1 MSASDLSHQLTC
13 LHSADHARGFPAP
26 SQFCNECRVA
36 WTVHVTPV
44 HPRSMTRLLI
54 ALIAC
59 AALIAGCGSD
69 EESGMTEG
77 GSAARD
83 TAAEAAGA
91 NGEAAGTD
99 GEATGEDGG
108 TDGARDGGDGGDGAS
123 GGAITEDGAAA
134 AKAARGP
141 RVTLRDSQF
150 GPVLFDGHNRA
161 LYLFTRDPR
170 RKTRCYGACADAWP
184 PFYAKGRPR
193 AGRGVDRDLL
203 GTIERRDG
211 RRQVTYKGQALYFY
225 VDDPRG
231 QVLCNDVFEFGG
243 TWYAVDAKGN
253 PPA

>member
-1 MSASDLSHQLTC
+1 
-13 LHSADHARGFPAP
+13 
-26 SQFCNECRVA
+26 
-36 WTVHVTPV
+36 
-44 HPRSMTRLLI
+44 MTRLLVT
-54 ALIAC
+54 LTAC

-69 EESGMTEG
+69 DESGMTEG

-83 TAAEAAGA
+83 TAAEATDSAATEGTAGA
-91 NGEAAGTD
+91 D
-99 GEATGEDGG
+99 GEA
-108 TDGARDGGDGGDGAS
+108 DGAS
-123 GGAITEDGAAA
+123 GEAARGGAATEDGAAA
-134 AKAARGP
+134 AKPPRGP

-150 GPVLFDGHNRA
+150 GPVLFDGHSRA

-170 RKTRCYGACADAWP
+170 RKTRCYGACAEAWP

>member
-1 MSASDLSHQLTC
+1 MS
-13 LHSADHARGFPAP
+13 
-26 SQFCNECRVA
+26 
-36 WTVHVTPV
+36 
-44 HPRSMTRLLI
+44 HPLRTRHMTRLLVTV
-54 ALIAC
+54 IAC

-69 EESGMTEG
+69 DESGMTEG
-77 GSAARD
+77 GAATRD
-83 TAAEAAGA
+83 SGAEAADTEATAGTAGADGEAAGA
-91 NGEAAGTD
+91 NGEVAGASSGADTP
-99 GEATGEDGG
+99 GEAT
-108 TDGARDGGDGGDGAS
+108 
-123 GGAITEDGAAA
+123 A
-134 AKAARGP
+134 AKPPRGP

-161 LYLFTRDPR
+161 LYLFTRDQR

>member
-1 MSASDLSHQLTC
+1 
-13 LHSADHARGFPAP
+13 
-26 SQFCNECRVA
+26 
-36 WTVHVTPV
+36 
-44 HPRSMTRLLI
+44 MTRLL
-54 ALIAC
+54 ATLIAC

-69 EESGMTEG
+69 DESGTEG
-77 GSAARD
+77 AAARD
-83 TAAEAAGA
+83 TGAEAAGA
-91 NGEAAGTD
+91 NREATRTEGETGADGEAAD
-99 GEATGEDGG
+99 EDGG
-108 TDGARDGGDGGDGAS
+108 APGAAGDEG
-123 GGAITEDGAAA
+123 GAAA
-134 AKAARGP
+134 AEPPRGP

-225 VDDPRG
+225 VDDPTG

-243 TWYAVDAKGN
+243 TWYAVDSKGN

>member
-1 MSASDLSHQLTC
+1 MPGFSRPSH
-13 LHSADHARGFPAP
+13 
-26 SQFCNECRVA
+26 FCNERAVA
-36 WTVHVTPV
+36 WTIHVTPV
-44 HPRSMTRLLI
+44 APRHMTRLLTTV
-54 ALIAC
+54 IAC

-69 EESGMTEG
+69 DESGTEG
-77 GSAARD
+77 GGAARD
-83 TAAEAAGA
+83 TGAEAAGDDREA
-91 NGEAAGTD
+91 AGTEGTTGADGEAAGEN
-99 GEATGEDGG
+99 GRAN
-108 TDGARDGGDGGDGAS
+108 GAS
-123 GGAITEDGAAA
+123 GEASTGGEPATEGGAAA
-134 AKAARGP
+134 DKPPRGP

-170 RKTRCYGACADAWP
+170 RKTRCYGACAEAWP

>member
-1 MSASDLSHQLTC
+1 
-13 LHSADHARGFPAP
+13 
-26 SQFCNECRVA
+26 
-36 WTVHVTPV
+36 
-44 HPRSMTRLLI
+44 MTRLL
-54 ALIAC
+54 ATVIAC

-69 EESGMTEG
+69 DESGTEG
-77 GSAARD
+77 GRAARD
-83 TAAEAAGA
+83 TGAEAAAANRETAGA
-91 NGEAAGTD
+91 EGTTGADGEAAG
-99 GEATGEDGG
+99 EDGG
-108 TDGARDGGDGGDGAS
+108 AAR
-123 GGAITEDGAAA
+123 GGAATAGEAAGEDGAAA
-134 AKAARGP
+134 RGGAATEGGAAAAKPPRGP

-170 RKTRCYGACADAWP
+170 RKTRCYGACAEAWP

-231 QVLCNDVFEFGG
+231 QVLCNDVVEFGG
-243 TWYAVDAKGN
+243 TWFAVDAKGN
-253 PPA
+253 PPT

>member
-1 MSASDLSHQLTC
+1 
-13 LHSADHARGFPAP
+13 
-26 SQFCNECRVA
+26 
-36 WTVHVTPV
+36 
-44 HPRSMTRLLI
+44 MTRVLVT
-54 ALIAC
+54 LIAC

-69 EESGMTEG
+69 DDGDAGMPD
-77 GSAARD
+77 GSP
-83 TAAEAAGA
+83 AAGETA
-91 NGEAAGTD
+91 EKPAEMGDQEREASGEGADAAGEAGEAGAGEAA
-99 GEATGEDGG
+99 
-108 TDGARDGGDGGDGAS
+108 
-123 GGAITEDGAAA
+123 AAQPP
-134 AKAARGP
+134 RGP

-150 GPVLFDGHNRA
+150 GPVLFDGRNRA

-170 RKTRCYGACADAWP
+170 RKTRCYAACADAWP

-193 AGRGVDRDLL
+193 AGRGVDPDLL